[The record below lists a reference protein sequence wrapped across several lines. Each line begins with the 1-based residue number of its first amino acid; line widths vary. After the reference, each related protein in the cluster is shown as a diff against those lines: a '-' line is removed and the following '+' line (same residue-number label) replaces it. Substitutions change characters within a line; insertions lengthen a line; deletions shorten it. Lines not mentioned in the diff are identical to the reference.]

1 MKKILFFLLLL
12 SSFAHAQV
20 GKDYTRK
27 IFNIKSYGAIGDS
40 TTDDRAAIQR
50 AYNAAM
56 LNGGGVVYWPFGKYS
71 ITAALI
77 DSVSNVVTQGEGEGA
92 QCIARTDF
100 GDIFKWFPT
109 VSPTVAGAF
118 TGIQFRDIYIKS
130 AVTRTSGYAIN
141 TKWTHNATFQN
152 VRIGTMNFTNATNG
166 INIWSG
172 INMDTSSNW
181 VMINCQINAH
191 MYGVHVTGSFRFG
204 IGTSGVGSNYYDGLI
219 TGNCNIW
226 GDRNNTAYVNGSAGV
241 WIDGGTGGVQISQ
254 SAISEFAYGIRC
266 RGTNRELF
274 LDNAFYADD
283 CGGAGLWISDTLNI
297 LNISNAWFG
306 GVGNGSQTP
315 AYGIYL
321 DSNVKTM
328 AGYPIHTQVSIA
340 GGTLYSNLHGGM
352 YFGEG
357 DIVLSGVRSSDNG
370 TAPDINIGLNVT
382 SITVSGCKYTTV
394 ANTSSPL
401 VLPKI
406 NTGNIYGLTVNDLQT
421 NNSVIS
427 AQNSSTGGVSN
438 VNMTNSGG
446 KALNALIYGSA
457 VAGITAGVT
466 NANLASVTANGD
478 NMIVGTSVPAPLY
491 LMTNSVRRL
500 YMDASGNFGLNMS
513 PVNLVDIV
521 NNGTNPSVL
530 SVLNNNGSQYANVV
544 LTNNGGKILSL
555 AQFSAGFGGTT
566 GGVTNANLTALLG
579 TGDNIVMGSTSSVPL
594 YFITNNLQRIGIT
607 TTGNVA
613 ISGSESHNLVNVAGT
628 GSYSALATD
637 YTIQFT
643 GSTATL
649 VYPTVNL
656 VNGRHLNL
664 VNNASGSITIP
675 STKTGNASTIT
686 TLTTGQ
692 RAQVEYDL
700 TNTTWIIVSLN

>member
-1 MKKILFFLLLL
+1 MKKLLFILFFLISL
-12 SSFAHAQV
+12 STFSQNTKVNNLKWFNV
-20 GKDYTRK
+20 KDY
-27 IFNIKSYGAIGDS
+27 GAVGDS
-40 TTDDRAAIQR
+40 TTDDYAAIQK
-50 AYNAAM
+50 AHNARM
-56 LNGGGVVYWPFGKYS
+56 LAGGGYVYYPTGKYS
-71 ITAALI
+71 VTQAII
-77 DSVSNVVTQGEGEGA
+77 DSVSNMIVVGEGESSVVIG
-92 QCIARTDF
+92 RTDF
-100 GDIFKWFPT
+100 GDIYKIFPT

-427 AQNSSTGGVSN
+427 ATNSSTGGVSN

-457 VAGITAGVT
+457 VAGTTAGVT

-478 NMIVGTSVPAPLY
+478 NMIVGTSVSAPLY

-530 SVLNNNGSQYANVV
+530 SVANNNAGQYANVV
-544 LTNNGGKILSL
+544 MSNSGGKILSL
-555 AQFSAGFGGTT
+555 AQFASGFGGTT

-579 TGDNIVMGSTSSVPL
+579 TGDNMMMGTTSTQPL
-594 YFITNNLQRIGIT
+594 YFITNNTQRLSFTSAGDMTIGIGKFGVT
-607 TTGNVA
+607 EGVNGRVGQVA
-613 ISGSESHNLVNVAGT
+613 LVAGT
-628 GSYSALATD
+628 KA
-637 YTIQFT
+637 
-643 GSTATL
+643 
-649 VYPTVNL
+649 
-656 VNGRHLNL
+656 
-664 VNNASGSITIP
+664 ITI
-675 STKTGNASTIT
+675 TG
-686 TLTTGQ
+686 LTTSS
-692 RAQVEYDL
+692 RA
-700 TNTTWIIVSLN
+700 IVSLVTPNTASLTVMYQAVCTSNTLTITALIGAGTINNVDVSTVNYFVIN